1 MHRIALI
8 HRRGDQFA
16 ERLIVE
22 NYEIVRLNSAS
33 CVRSGTAGRRIL
45 SKDVF
50 IHDTGEARC
59 PVSLEPDSP
68 YNYLIYMFF
77 L

>member
-1 MHRIALI
+1 MPSTNFPPYRNANLNLSSMSRISCDWLI
-8 HRRGDQFA
+8 
-16 ERLIVE
+16 ESLIAR
-22 NYEIVRLNSAS
+22 N
-33 CVRSGTAGRRIL
+33 
-45 SKDVF
+45 VF

-68 YNYLIYMFF
+68 YDYLIYMFF